1 MRHIADAFRWVRPGP
16 SYRHIRSWSFNPRR
30 GWLRCSSRIGP
41 SSGLYMNSQ
50 HKDPKTWDPSFVG
63 DGIAHWEGDVL
74 VADIVNQNGQ
84 GWIDDSGVPTSE
96 KLHVVQR
103 WRKVGSRLE
112 VTLTIDDPVI
122 FTRSW
127 MARMTYAPRP
137 GLQVEDGW
145 VCDEP
150 HRSVANVKGAA
161 AYFPDPKK
169 HHEVRLMSTR
179 NRTFELR
186 RVLASCILTALV
198 ASALLVAAS
207 SVVAAGQGVDHAAP
221 GQAPLIP
228 GKGPRDFDA
237 QWSPANPQL
246 YADWKFP
253 DDVLPSRYHR
263 RGHERQRPVERE
275 DR

>member
-1 MRHIADAFRWVRPGP
+1 MRNRAIVLTIPVMVACAVAVLSGQSSNDARGFLADPSLSDAKNFSGVWQLEAYSPKLLPIDGSALPFTQEGKRLFEDNTKDLKKTDQAHRRCVPLGTPRAFISPYPFLIVQSPERLLALFEQNRTV
-16 SYRHIRSWSFNPRR
+16 I
-30 GWLRCSSRIGP
+30 
-41 SSGLYMNSQ
+41 GLYMNSQ
-50 HKDPKTWDPSFVG
+50 HKDPKVWDPSFVG

-96 KLHVVQR
+96 KLHVAQR

-112 VTLTIDDPVI
+112 VTMTIDDPVI

-161 AYFPDPKK
+161 ASFPAPNI
-169 HHEVRLMSTR
+169 TR
-179 NRTFELR
+179 
-186 RVLASCILTALV
+186 
-198 ASALLVAAS
+198 
-207 SVVAAGQGVDHAAP
+207 
-221 GQAPLIP
+221 
-228 GKGPRDFDA
+228 
-237 QWSPANPQL
+237 
-246 YADWKFP
+246 
-253 DDVLPSRYHR
+253 
-263 RGHERQRPVERE
+263 
-275 DR
+275 